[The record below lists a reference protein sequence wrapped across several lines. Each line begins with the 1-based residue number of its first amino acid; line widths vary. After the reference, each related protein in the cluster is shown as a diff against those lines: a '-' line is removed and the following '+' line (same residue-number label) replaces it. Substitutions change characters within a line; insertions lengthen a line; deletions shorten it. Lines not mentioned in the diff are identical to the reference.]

1 MAPCEGSKRRIHAE
15 AVSVQ
20 HHPHCDQ
27 ALVILGESP
36 ANKLTLPKTSVSP
49 HKDQA
54 WEQGSITSP
63 LTRQGQVR
71 VIKFPELGTI
81 ARDTFPLNKTPPS
94 ENMRSDTKLYDMDR

>member
-1 MAPCEGSKRRIHAE
+1 MLRR
-15 AVSVQ
+15 SVYK

-71 VIKFPELGTI
+71 EIKFPELELLRGT
-81 ARDTFPLNKTPPS
+81 PS
-94 ENMRSDTKLYDMDR
+94 L